1 MIVATTGFFDGVH
14 RGHRY
19 VLDRIVKEARARC
32 MESAVITFWPHPR
45 SVLQQDADE
54 LRLLTSIDEKKR
66 LIESAGID
74 KVYVLE
80 FTKEFSRLSAEE
92 FLRGYIKERF
102 NVSVFVVGYDH
113 RFGRTDGPAVSIRD
127 LCSGYGIECIN
138 VPPFSEGDVVFSSTK
153 IRNLLH
159 QGKIEAANEM
169 LGYRY
174 CLSGVVVPGKRIGR
188 KIGFPTAN
196 MELSD
201 PRKMVPANG
210 VYFVLAEISGKPHRG
225 ICNIG
230 PRPTVDDGEN
240 VTIET
245 HIIGFDE
252 DIYGLDIRVGFVSKM
267 RDVAKFSSLEELASQ
282 LEIDRRHAESFG
294 IPGLPFADPVFM
306 RGME

>member
-54 LRLLTSIDEKKR
+54 LRLLTSIDEKKK

-138 VPPFSEGDVVFSSTK
+138 VPPF
-153 IRNLLH
+153 
-159 QGKIEAANEM
+159 EM

-210 VYFVLAEISGKPHRG
+210 VYFVLAEISGKLHRG

-267 RDVAKFSSLEELASQ
+267 RDVAKFSSLEELAAQ

-294 IPGLPFADPVFM
+294 IPGLPFAEPVFM